1 MGCFFQAYRARRV
14 GGLVSSYAPA
24 VQAFSLSE
32 LRSCCAG
39 LRTPNSWD
47 EIGLTHPSSS
57 VTIRA
62 ELRSCCAGV
71 QCSDISQ
78 GSKGLQ
84 DVTCLS
90 LAGAVVAIAAL
101 DALVAY
107 AASHVVVEDVVV
119 EEVVAVEQVDVV

>member
-1 MGCFFQAYRARRV
+1 
-14 GGLVSSYAPA
+14 
-24 VQAFSLSE
+24 
-32 LRSCCAG
+32 
-39 LRTPNSWD
+39 
-47 EIGLTHPSSS
+47 